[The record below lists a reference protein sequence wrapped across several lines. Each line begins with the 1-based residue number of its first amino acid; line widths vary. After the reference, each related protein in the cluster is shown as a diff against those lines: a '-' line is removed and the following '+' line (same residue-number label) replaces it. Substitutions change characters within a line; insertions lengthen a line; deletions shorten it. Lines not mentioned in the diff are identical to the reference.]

1 MQSYSLY
8 LNILADYFTKNISK
22 DWEVLRNLCRQIMH
36 QEESLKEIME
46 IVGIEGLQ
54 EQDRLVM
61 TVAEKIR
68 SSFLAQNAYTADA
81 FCDPQKTVDLIRT
94 ITDQF
99 LKGQVLTTGKTGNET
114 F

>member
-1 MQSYSLY
+1 
-8 LNILADYFTKNISK
+8 
-22 DWEVLRNLCRQIMH
+22 
-36 QEESLKEIME
+36 ME

-68 SSFLAQNAYTADA
+68 FEFLAQNAYTADA
-81 FCDPQKTVDLIRT
+81 FCDPEKTMEIIRS

-99 LKGQVLTTGKTGNET
+99 LRGQERTNATSEK
-114 F
+114 